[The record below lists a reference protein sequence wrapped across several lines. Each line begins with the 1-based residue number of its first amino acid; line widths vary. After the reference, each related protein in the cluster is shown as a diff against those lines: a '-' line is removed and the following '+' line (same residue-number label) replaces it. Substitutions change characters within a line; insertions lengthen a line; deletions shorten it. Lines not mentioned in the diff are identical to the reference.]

1 MSKDSNNKIIIAID
15 GHASCG
21 KSTLARGLA
30 RELNYL
36 YITSGA
42 MYRAVTLYLLDN
54 KIDYKDLKA
63 VKNSLSD
70 IHIRFKYNPTTYNAD
85 TYLNDVNVES
95 RIRDKEVSDHVSPV
109 STIKVVRTLLVKQQH
124 ALGNDKGI
132 TMDGRD
138 IGTIVF
144 PDAELKIF
152 LTASAAVRAERRF
165 KELKENGMERP
176 FEEVLKNVTDRDRI
190 DSTRK
195 VSPLRQA
202 KDSVVIDNSNISRD
216 EQLAMILALAK
227 KRIKQNK
234 ATNEN

>member
-1 MSKDSNNKIIIAID
+1 MSQAID

-54 KIDYKDLKA
+54 NIDYTDLKA
-63 VKNSLSD
+63 VKKSLAD

-152 LTASAAVRAERRF
+152 LTASVAVRAERRF

-227 KRIKQNK
+227 KRIRRCK

>member
-1 MSKDSNNKIIIAID
+1 MPNDSDNKIIIAID

-42 MYRAVTLYLLDN
+42 MYRAVTLYFLDN
-54 KIDYKDLKA
+54 QIDYNDLEA
-63 VKNSLSD
+63 VEKSLLD

-85 TYLNDVNVES
+85 TYLNGVNVEN

-109 STIKVVRTLLVKQQH
+109 STIKVIRTLMVKQQH
-124 ALGNDKGI
+124 DLGKDKGI

-152 LTASAAVRAERRF
+152 LTASTAVRAERRF
-165 KELKENGMERP
+165 KELKEKGMERS
-176 FEEVLKNVTDRDRI
+176 FEDVLKNVTERDHI
-190 DSTRK
+190 DSTREI
-195 VSPLRQA
+195 SPLKQA
-202 KDSVVIDNSNISRD
+202 KDAVVIDNSNISRD
-216 EQLAMILALAK
+216 EQLAMVLALSK
-227 KRIKQNK
+227 KRIKSLEQK
-234 ATNEN
+234 FK